1 MKSSAKQSK
10 PTKQMLSRRQ
20 KNLIRVFSSVSISVT
35 ALGLGVFI
43 AMMEMQLASYEAE
56 TRIIQVNESD
66 NELLESTETSNSSDE
81 MLLEEESIKQGE
93 IKDESVLLDSR
104 KQNHGDTQKTARN
117 IQSKVEESSKWFKQA
132 LQYSREGSLD
142 LAIEQYNKILEIKPN
157 HQMAAINLGLSLKK
171 LGQCELAIPKLH
183 YALSISGG
191 SRKGKIYA
199 LLGSCEVERG
209 NFELAIDHFILSI
222 EYRPGHALTWRRYAE
237 ALHLA
242 NRKIDEVSF
251 TFDKAIALSPS
262 NPAPILSKAQYLVA
276 SLDFEEA
283 IKILKTHQKNSHA
296 LDSNSIK
303 LQKLLVWAYIESG
316 KNQAAIK
323 TLRWLEDFDKRYAKG
338 IYYAQLLYLN
348 KKYVS
353 AKNQLKKLKLS
364 PETRYLLALC
374 EFNLKN
380 HEDARNLLQ
389 LLDKNHLFRFR
400 AELRLAQI
408 ALQENARRV
417 ALDHYKNLLNQSIY
431 KKTIFYNTALV
442 AARLREKDLAYN
454 SINHA
459 LTHSP
464 NELRLLTAKAIID
477 RKFGNLILAEQS
489 LKSLSEKNP
498 KNKSVL
504 REWAIT
510 LQQLDRH
517 GLALEKYYK
526 LTLESPKTND
536 LFDLGKLLFE
546 DEQYQEAV
554 GTFNALLE
562 LNSKHIEARFYLA
575 KSWCQIDQTGNCLQ
589 ELNRTLTLNNQHIGA
604 NALKSQL
611 KQLALQSAPQQ
622 PQ

>member
-1 MKSSAKQSK
+1 MTNSAKHSK
-10 PTKQMLSRRQ
+10 PTKQMLSRQQ
-20 KNLIRVFSSVSISVT
+20 KSLIRIFSSVSISVT

-81 MLLEEESIKQGE
+81 ILLEEKTIKQGE
-93 IKDESVLLDSR
+93 TNNESMLPDSS
-104 KQNHGDTQKTARN
+104 KQNHGDIQKNARN
-117 IQSKVEESSKWFKQA
+117 IPTKIEESSKWFEQA
-132 LQYSREGSLD
+132 LRYSREGSLD
-142 LAIEQYNKILEIKPN
+142 LAIEQYNKILERKPN
-157 HQMAAINLGLSLKK
+157 HQMAAINWGLSLKK
-171 LGQCELAIPKLH
+171 LGQCELAVPKLH

-199 LLGSCEVERG
+199 LLGSCEVELG

-237 ALHLA
+237 ALYLA

-262 NPAPILSKAQYLVA
+262 NPAPILAKAQYLVA
-276 SLDFEEA
+276 SLDFDEA
-283 IKILKTHQKNSHA
+283 IKILKTYQKNSHA
-296 LDSNSIK
+296 FDSNSIK

-348 KKYVS
+348 NKYAS
-353 AKNQLKKLKLS
+353 AKKQLKKLKPS
-364 PETRYLLALC
+364 SETRYLLALC

-380 HEDARNLLQ
+380 HENARNLLQ
-389 LLDKNHLFRFR
+389 LLDNQQLFRFR
-400 AELRLAQI
+400 AKAKLAKI
-408 ALQENARRV
+408 ALQENDQRL
-417 ALDHYKNLLNQSIY
+417 ALGYYKTLLNEAIY
-431 KKTIFYNTALV
+431 KQVVFYDTALV

-454 SINHA
+454 SINNA
-459 LTHSP
+459 LEHSP

-489 LKSLSEKNP
+489 LKSLSEDNP

-504 REWAIT
+504 REWAKT
-510 LQQLDRH
+510 LRQLDRRE
-517 GLALEKYYK
+517 LALEKYHK
-526 LTLESPKTND
+526 LTQENPKIDD

-546 DEQYQEAV
+546 DAQYNKAV
-554 GTFNALLE
+554 ETFNSLLE
-562 LNSKHIEARFYLA
+562 LNTKHIEARFYLA

-622 PQ
+622 SQ